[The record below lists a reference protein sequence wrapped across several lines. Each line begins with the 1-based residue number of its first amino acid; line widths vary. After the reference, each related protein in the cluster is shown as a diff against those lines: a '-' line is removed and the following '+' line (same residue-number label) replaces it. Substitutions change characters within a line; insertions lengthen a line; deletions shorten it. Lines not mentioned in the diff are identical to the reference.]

1 VVRRTPAG
9 HAKRFSLRRG
19 WRTHNGYPEGI
30 AITTSTF
37 RRARTRAEKQQR
49 RDVILSAA
57 RELGLRHGVRNVTLG
72 DVASEV
78 GMAKS
83 SVLRYFETREEVYLQ
98 ITADGWRDWTE
109 AARARLAR
117 AAPGA
122 GEVADALTQTLV
134 EMPLFCDLLA
144 HTTANLEHNVSPRAA
159 RALKV
164 TAWAAIGK
172 LSTSIVARVPGLG
185 EVAAAD
191 IVVVTSMLAGSV
203 WQRANPPIAVAAAY
217 RHNPDLS
224 ASSLEFAPSMRELLR
239 TLIEWA
245 VSTGRGDEHL
255 LAYVPPTISARAVH
269 HLKMRSRI

>member
-1 VVRRTPAG
+1 MVSEAITG
-9 HAKRFSLRRG
+9 ILR
-19 WRTHNGYPEGI
+19 GI
-30 AITTSTF
+30 AIPTSTF
-37 RRARTRAEKQQR
+37 RRARTGAEKQQR

-57 RELGLRHGVRNVTLG
+57 RELGLRNGVRNVTLG

-78 GMAKS
+78 GLAKS

-134 EMPLFCDLLA
+134 ERPLFCDLLA
-144 HTTANLEHNVSPRAA
+144 HTSANLEHNVSPRAA

-164 TAWAAIGK
+164 AAWAAIGK
-172 LSTSIVARVPGLG
+172 LSTSIVARIPGLG

-217 RHNPDLS
+217 QHNPDLSGHNPDLS
-224 ASSLEFAPSMRELLR
+224 ASSLEFGPSMRELLR
-239 TLIEWA
+239 TLIEGA
-245 VSTGRGDEHL
+245 VSTGRGHEHL
-255 LAYVPPTISARAVH
+255 LAYVAPTTSARAVR
-269 HLKMRSRI
+269 HLKMRSPI